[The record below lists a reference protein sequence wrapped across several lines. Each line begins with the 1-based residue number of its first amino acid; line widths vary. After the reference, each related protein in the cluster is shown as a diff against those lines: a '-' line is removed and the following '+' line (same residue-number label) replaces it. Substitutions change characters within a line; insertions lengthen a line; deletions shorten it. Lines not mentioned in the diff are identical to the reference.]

1 MLGAEAREAN
11 KAWLTQQVNGVLEPL
26 MLEIVREKPENVV
39 SKARNFNIACLL
51 ILIICKIVLQ
61 LDYMVKF
68 MEREYGERA
77 LNGDRA
83 QLGILQAKVADLEAK
98 LEQMKAEKNTDDT
111 DRRSDRGS
119 EHETESSVSTFDI
132 NALRSD
138 FE

>member
-1 MLGAEAREAN
+1 
-11 KAWLTQQVNGVLEPL
+11 

-39 SKARNFNIACLL
+39 SRARNYNTACLL
-51 ILIICKIVLQ
+51 FLIICKIVLQ

-98 LEQMKAEKNTDDT
+98 LE
-111 DRRSDRGS
+111 
-119 EHETESSVSTFDI
+119 
-132 NALRSD
+132 
-138 FE
+138 